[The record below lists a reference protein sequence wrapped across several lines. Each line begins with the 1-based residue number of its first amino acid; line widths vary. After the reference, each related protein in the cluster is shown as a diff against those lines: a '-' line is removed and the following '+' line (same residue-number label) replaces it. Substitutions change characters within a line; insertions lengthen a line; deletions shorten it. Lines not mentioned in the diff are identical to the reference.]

1 MVREISPTEFVA
13 RRERGDDLL
22 LLDVR
27 EPHELA
33 IATVPGVVH
42 IPMGQVPERLAEL
55 DPAREIVVLCRSGG
69 RSLQVA
75 RFLESRGYGS
85 VANLTGGTL
94 AWSRDVDP
102 TLPAY

>member
-1 MVREISPTEFVA
+1 MVREISPAEFVA
-13 RRERGDDLL
+13 RRERGDAMV

-27 EPHELA
+27 EPFELA
-33 IATVPGVVH
+33 IASVPGAVH

-55 DPAREIVVLCRSGG
+55 DPASEIVVMCKAGG

-94 AWSRDVDP
+94 AWSREVDP
-102 TLPAY
+102 SLPTY

>member
-33 IATVPGVVH
+33 IASVAGVVH

-102 TLPAY
+102 TLPTY

>member
-13 RRERGDDLL
+13 RRDRGDDLL

-27 EPHELA
+27 EAHELA
-33 IATVPGVVH
+33 IASVPGVVH
-42 IPMGQVPERLAEL
+42 IPMGQVPERLGEL
-55 DPAREIVVLCRSGG
+55 DPSREIVVLCRSGG

-94 AWSRDVDP
+94 AWSREVDP
-102 TLPAY
+102 SLPTY

>member
-33 IATVPGVVH
+33 IASVAGAVHVP
-42 IPMGQVPERLAEL
+42 MAEVPERLAEL

-69 RSLQVA
+69 RSMQVA

-85 VANLTGGTL
+85 VSNLTGGTL

-102 TLPAY
+102 SLPTY

>member
-33 IATVPGVVH
+33 IASVPGVVH
-42 IPMGQVPERLAEL
+42 IPMGQVPERLGEL
-55 DPAREIVVLCRSGG
+55 DPQREIVVLCRSGG

-85 VANLTGGTL
+85 VSNLTGGTL

-102 TLPAY
+102 DLPTY

>member
-13 RRERGDDLL
+13 RRDRGDDLL

-33 IATVPGVVH
+33 IASVAGAVHVP
-42 IPMGQVPERLAEL
+42 MAQVPDRLAEL

-69 RSLQVA
+69 RSMQVA

-85 VANLTGGTL
+85 VSNLTGGTL

-102 TLPAY
+102 SLPTY

>member
-13 RRERGDDLL
+13 RRDRGDDLL

-33 IATVPGVVH
+33 IASVPGVVH
-42 IPMGQVPERLAEL
+42 IPMAQVPERLAEL

-69 RSLQVA
+69 RSMQVA

-85 VANLTGGTL
+85 VSNLTGGTL

-102 TLPAY
+102 SLPTY

>member
-13 RRERGDDLL
+13 RRDAGDDLL

-33 IATVPGVVH
+33 IASVPGAVH

-55 DPAREIVVLCRSGG
+55 DPKREIVVLCRSGG

-75 RFLESRGYGS
+75 RFLESRGYGA

-94 AWSRDVDP
+94 AWSREVDP
-102 TLPAY
+102 SLPTY

>member
-33 IATVPGVVH
+33 IASVPGVVH
-42 IPMGQVPERLAEL
+42 IPMAHVPERLGEL

-102 TLPAY
+102 TLPTY

>member
-33 IATVPGVVH
+33 IASVPGVVH
-42 IPMGQVPERLAEL
+42 IPMAEVPERLGEL
-55 DPAREIVVLCRSGG
+55 DPAREIIVLCRSGG

-102 TLPAY
+102 TLPTY

>member
-13 RRERGDDLL
+13 RRDAGDDLL

-33 IATVPGVVH
+33 IASVPGAVH

-55 DPAREIVVLCRSGG
+55 DPKREIVVLCRSGG

-102 TLPAY
+102 SLPTY

>member
-1 MVREISPTEFVA
+1 MVTEISPVEFVA
-13 RRERGDDLL
+13 RRERGDDMV

-33 IATVPGVVH
+33 IASVPGAVH
-42 IPMGQVPERLAEL
+42 IPMAQVPERLAEL
-55 DPAREIVVLCRSGG
+55 DRGREIVVLCRSGG

-75 RFLESRGYGS
+75 TYLERQGYGP
-85 VANLTGGTL
+85 VANLSGGTL

-102 TLPAY
+102 TLPTY

>member
-13 RRERGDDLL
+13 RRDRGDDLL

-33 IATVPGVVH
+33 IASVAGAVHVP
-42 IPMGQVPERLAEL
+42 MAQVPDRLAEL
-55 DPAREIVVLCRSGG
+55 DAAREIVVLCRSGG
-69 RSLQVA
+69 RSMQVA

-85 VANLTGGTL
+85 VWNLTGGTL

-102 TLPAY
+102 SLPTY

>member
-33 IATVPGVVH
+33 IASVAGAVHVP
-42 IPMGQVPERLAEL
+42 MAQVPERLAEL

-69 RSLQVA
+69 RSMQVA

-85 VANLTGGTL
+85 VSNLTGGTL

-102 TLPAY
+102 SLPTY

>member
-13 RRERGDDLL
+13 RRERGDELL

-33 IATVPGVVH
+33 IASVPGALH
-42 IPMGQVPERLAEL
+42 IPMGQVPERLGEL
-55 DPAREIVVLCRSGG
+55 DPQREIVVLCRSGG

-75 RFLESRGYGS
+75 RFLESRGYGAVS
-85 VANLTGGTL
+85 NLTGGTL

-102 TLPAY
+102 DLPTY